1 MYIVQLCNIFL
12 PQFLTKIYYWI
23 LLNCAII
30 CLWTSFWQWVF
41 LRKQKGK
48 SKNITSD
55 SWSAVNWPSW
65 WRSPSRSSQNYICRI
80 GCVRLPEPETRWPAG
95 GAPVAA
101 RQGLTLLDSDNA
113 NCQHLVGACH
123 LSAPAPSETWRSV
136 ITCRGKLASVKHG
149 EV

>member
-1 MYIVQLCNIFL
+1 MIPDQLSIDLRDEDPPVDL
-12 PQFLTKIYYWI
+12 PKT
-23 LLNCAII
+23 
-30 CLWTSFWQWVF
+30 TSAASAV
-41 LRKQKGK
+41 
-48 SKNITSD
+48 SD
-55 SWSAVNWPSW
+55 S
-65 WRSPSRSSQNYICRI
+65 RSQRRDDLRGALRS
-80 GCVRLPEPETRWPAG
+80 LL
-95 GAPVAA
+95 A